1 MFYDFFKGD
10 HHIWGRH
17 PAPNGHLERRNIIMR
32 HVTILSLLFM
42 LLLVLLAGCSGA
54 TNPPPTTSGTNAPSP
69 TSSPT
74 VQTTAYVAVTP
85 DGGLTLDCSH
95 LHQSFTLNN
104 SSQQSLKWT
113 SRLYYIDNNNDVT
126 SAQLVPSNGT
136 LDAQT
141 GITVVLQGSASRSF
155 IVSIL
160 SQVTPAYTRGIS
172 QEITCKS

>member
-1 MFYDFFKGD
+1 MHKSFS
-10 HHIWGRH
+10 I
-17 PAPNGHLERRNIIMR
+17 
-32 HVTILSLLFM
+32 SLLLI
-42 LLLVLLAGCSGA
+42 LLLGLLVACSGT
-54 TNPPPTTSGTNAPSP
+54 TNPPPTSSATNTPHP
-69 TSSPT
+69 TGSPT
-74 VQTTAYVAVTP
+74 VQTIAYVAVTP

-95 LHQSFTLNN
+95 LHQSFILNN

-126 SAQLVPSNGT
+126 SAQLVPSSGT

-160 SQVTPAYTRGIS
+160 SQATPSYTRGIS

>member
-1 MFYDFFKGD
+1 MQ
-10 HHIWGRH
+10 R
-17 PAPNGHLERRNIIMR
+17 L
-32 HVTILSLLFM
+32 TIPSLLLI

-54 TNPPPTTSGTNAPSP
+54 TNPPSTISATNTPHP

-74 VQTTAYVAVTP
+74 AQATAFVAVTP

-104 SSQQSLKWT
+104 SSQQTLKWT

-126 SAQLVPSNGT
+126 SAQLVPSSGT

-141 GITVVLQGSASRSF
+141 AITVELQGSASRSF

-160 SQVTPAYTRGIS
+160 SQATPAYTRGIS
-172 QEITCKS
+172 QEITCK